1 MQAVLRER
9 DMVGIDERIVLG
21 TREFTTLRQLA
32 NQHRLMLGGAEPRKK
47 LWAEVANPLDP
58 NGTEAFEIS
67 QETHDALLA
76 LSVPEVAAS
85 S

>member
-1 MQAVLRER
+1 
-9 DMVGIDERIVLG
+9 MVGIDERISLG

-32 NQHRLMLGGAEPRKK
+32 NQGRLMLRGTEPRKK

-67 QETHDALLA
+67 QNTFDELLDLGVLEA
-76 LSVPEVAAS
+76 TARS
-85 S
+85 